1 MTKFAPINHMIMSRR
16 EAFGVRFVNKVG
28 AMKELIK
35 MYNQGNGLVG
45 ILVDQ
50 NVAPKDGVVVKFFNK
65 DATHTTIASILSRRY
80 NIDIQPGIH

>member
-1 MTKFAPINHMIMSRR
+1 
-16 EAFGVRFVNKVG
+16 
-28 AMKELIK
+28 MKELIK

-65 DATHTTIASILSRRY
+65 DATHTTIASVLSRRY
-80 NIDIQPGIH
+80 NIDIQPYSLILMTIIRITQRPITQYAL